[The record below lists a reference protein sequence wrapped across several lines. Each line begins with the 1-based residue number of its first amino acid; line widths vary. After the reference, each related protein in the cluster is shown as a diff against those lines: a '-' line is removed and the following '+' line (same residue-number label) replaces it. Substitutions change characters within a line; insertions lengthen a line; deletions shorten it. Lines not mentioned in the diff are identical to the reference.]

1 MKIRYADKSLLP
13 QMKTLWQQCFG
24 DSETYIEQY
33 YDRFGVENSVVIE
46 RDGFLY
52 AMGSCIPVDY
62 VQPDGDVQKGAY
74 LYAVCTHPD
83 FRHQNCCFN
92 VCEAAASFKKAEG
105 CDFLFLRPGE
115 PSLVKM
121 YEKFGFT
128 LSLTASKQTFAAT
141 PSDGVTFRTLT
152 AQDYAMYRQM
162 LLQGGF
168 IDWQA
173 EALGHQ
179 ASQGELLAISGEDSF
194 AIAAVDG
201 ERCAEFL
208 GDTALAGAL
217 AGKLGLPSVCCRMP
231 GTTPFAMA
239 KALTNKPLPTGYAG
253 FVFD

>member
-1 MKIRYADKSLLP
+1 MNIRRADKSLLP
-13 QMKTLWQQCFG
+13 QMKALWQLCFG
-24 DSETYIEQY
+24 DSEAYIEQY
-33 YDRFGVENSVVIE
+33 YDRFGAENSVVIE

-62 VQPDGDVQKGAY
+62 VQPDGDVQRGAY

-83 FRHQNCCFN
+83 FRGKNCCFN
-92 VCEAAASFKKAEG
+92 ICAAAASYMEADG

-121 YEKFGFT
+121 YKKFGYT
-128 LSLTASKQTFAAT
+128 MSMTAAEQDYPAT
-141 PSDGVTFRTLT
+141 CADGVTFRTLT

-162 LLQGGF
+162 LLRGGF

-179 ASQGELLAISGEDSF
+179 AAQGELLAISGEDSF

-201 ERCAEFL
+201 SRCPEFL

-217 AGKLGLPSVCCRMP
+217 AARLGLPSVRCRMP
-231 GTTPFAMA
+231 GSTPFAMA
-239 KALTNKPLPTGYAG
+239 KALTGKPLPTGYAG